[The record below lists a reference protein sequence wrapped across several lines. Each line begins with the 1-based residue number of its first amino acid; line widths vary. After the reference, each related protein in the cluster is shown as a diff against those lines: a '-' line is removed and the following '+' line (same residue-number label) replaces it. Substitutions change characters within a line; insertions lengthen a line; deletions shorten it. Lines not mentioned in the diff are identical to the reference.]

1 MMLNL
6 SDTAR
11 VPAWDRIDLDVVVSA
26 ACAGDESAFVVLF
39 REIEPRLLRYLRTL
53 CGADAEDIAAETWV
67 HVTRGMARFS
77 GDADGF
83 RGWVFTFAHGRM
95 VDAWRAR
102 SRRPETITSTLPD
115 GPSEIDVPREVEE
128 TISTDS
134 ALALLRELPHGQAQV
149 LLLRV
154 VAGLDVPMTAA
165 VLGRTPNSV
174 RVLAHR
180 GLRALAA
187 VVDQRATLPLVMQRE
202 SQAVFKL

>member
-1 MMLNL
+1 MILNP
-6 SDTAR
+6 SDTAN
-11 VPAWDRIDLDVVVSA
+11 VPATDWIDLDAVVSA
-26 ACAGDESAFVVLF
+26 ACSGDETAFVLVF

-67 HVTRGMARFS
+67 QVTRGMGRFS
-77 GDADGF
+77 GDAEGF
-83 RGWVFTFAHGRM
+83 RGWVFTIAYARM
-95 VDAWRAR
+95 VDTWRAS
-102 SRRPETITSTLPD
+102 SRRPETITNTLPD

-134 ALALLRELPHGQAQV
+134 ALALLRELPQGQAQV

-187 VVDQRATLPLVMQRE
+187 VLEHRATLSM
-202 SQAVFKL
+202 

>member
-1 MMLNL
+1 MILNS
-6 SDTAR
+6 SDTAN
-11 VPAWDRIDLDVVVSA
+11 VPATDWIDLDAAVSA
-26 ACAGDESAFVVLF
+26 ACSGDETAFVVLF

-67 HVTRGMARFS
+67 QVTRGMGRFS
-77 GDADGF
+77 GDAEGF
-83 RGWVFTFAHGRM
+83 RGWVFTIAYARM
-95 VDAWRAR
+95 VDTWRA
-102 SRRPETITSTLPD
+102 SNRRPETITNTLPD

-134 ALALLRELPHGQAQV
+134 ALALLHELPQGQAQV

-187 VVDQRATLPLVMQRE
+187 VLEQRACNAQGVPSGVQL
-202 SQAVFKL
+202 